1 MRKIRLIACV
11 VALSTGCTI
20 TDEESITL
28 DVTAPN
34 LTIMVN
40 NKIAYSNLHSNWQP
54 FSCDDGTIPGFVPD
68 GSGTQGVTVPL
79 DEDLLT
85 PVFPVDIEVL
95 AGDPG
100 SGIRRIRVVTP
111 PGPVTSDDAQATSYG
126 QSFSEVLKNYVPPYA
141 SARAITYRYSQ
152 QNTSK
157 IRHDFQARDGANP
170 WHEYRFQIDIA
181 PESDVCP

>member
-126 QSFSEVLKNYVPPYA
+126 QSRPADACVSGRYRSAGWRPRIWNTKNTRGN
-141 SARAITYRYSQ
+141 STRAGH
-152 QNTSK
+152 K
-157 IRHDFQARDGANP
+157 
-170 WHEYRFQIDIA
+170 
-181 PESDVCP
+181 